1 MNLMKT
7 DFELIGSC
15 AGILGSLL
23 LALGGHWAF
32 WGWLC
37 FAVSNV
43 AWVSFA
49 SMNRYKKLLMQSL
62 CFMLTTAI
70 GLHGT
75 FPG

>member
-23 LALGGHWAF
+23 LALGGLWAF